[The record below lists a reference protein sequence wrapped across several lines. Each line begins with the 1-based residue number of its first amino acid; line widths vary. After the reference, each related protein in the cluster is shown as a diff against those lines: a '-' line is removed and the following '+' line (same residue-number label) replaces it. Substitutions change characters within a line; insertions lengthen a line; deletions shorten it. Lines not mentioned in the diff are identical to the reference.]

1 MKIRFNWR
9 NIKGVIF
16 FGLVIFGIWLFSQKA
31 SHDRMWEVGQ
41 ERLAHFVFDGDNFK
55 VENYRNFD
63 WRKDENGKAQ
73 LTLNGCSVDD
83 ELAKKGICYEERS
96 YKLSDIETVNVIISH
111 FDDYEGMAHIF
122 ISFVIKE
129 GENIVMSMETRRELG
144 EDFSPWLGMLR
155 QFEIVYVVG
164 SESDIIGLR
173 TRVRGERVYVY
184 PTIATP
190 EKAQQLFLTLAKEI
204 NSIYDE
210 PKMYHTLTSNCTNE
224 ITKRVEE
231 ISTLDFPLTW
241 KTIFPGFF
249 DEILYEMKVIPS
261 DKPFEEIKRQYKIDN
276 TTAEY

>member
-224 ITKRVEE
+224 IIKRVEE

>member
-1 MKIRFNWR
+1 MKIRFNWG
-9 NIKGVIF
+9 NIRWAIF
-16 FGLVIFGIWLFSQKA
+16 GGLLLLGIWLFFQKA
-31 SHDRMWEVGQ
+31 SHDREWEVGQ

-63 WRKDENGKAQ
+63 WRKDENGEAQ
-73 LTLNGCSVDD
+73 LTLGGCLVDD
-83 ELAKKGICYEERS
+83 ELAQKGICYEERN
-96 YKLSDIETVNVIISH
+96 YKISDIETVNVIISH

-122 ISFVIKE
+122 ISFVMKE
-129 GENIVMSMETRRELG
+129 GENIVISMETRRELG

-173 TRVRGERVYVY
+173 TGVRGERVYVY
-184 PTIATP
+184 PTIAN
-190 EKAQQLFLTLAKEI
+190 EDKAQQLFLALAKEI
-204 NSIYDE
+204 NAIYE
-210 PKMYHTLTSNCTNE
+210 KPKMYHTLTSNCTNE